1 MAKSNVAQAVINPD
15 APDTSLE
22 AKVGYVDNGT
32 ERVDP
37 KRYYDKA
44 FMDQEWAHL
53 WTRVWQIAGVES
65 DLPESGDYLIYTLR
79 HEQILVVRQDD
90 GSIKAFFNVCPH
102 RGNRLVHNQCGS
114 AASFT
119 CSFHSWNFGLDGALG
134 SITDEDTFRA
144 EVIKHRPGL
153 KAVRCETLAGIIF
166 VNLNHDA
173 APVKDCIGLPEG
185 YLEAYRL
192 DEMNVVRH
200 VVSEWGSNWKTGVD
214 AFYESYHLHAVHPET
229 QGVMGD
235 LNVQYD
241 LYPHGASRM
250 IVPLAQVSPRFPD
263 QTSVNAGL
271 QYMMGDAGMQA
282 DDYVGDA
289 AGVRRAIQKAKRAR
303 AERIGLDYTA
313 LTDGQ
318 LTDSWAT
325 GIFPNV
331 QIGLHPEGAFLMRFM
346 PHPTDP
352 ERFFYDTMTLFRH
365 ADDESYKAPAWM
377 GIPQGTDLTGEDR
390 PDTEY
395 IPLGEPPN
403 LGLVLDQD
411 SELLPVVQEGAR
423 SMGFD
428 GPLWGEQEQRL
439 RHFHVELDRY
449 LASDK

>member
-1 MAKSNVAQAVINPD
+1 MANSTVAQAVINPD

-22 AKVGYVDNGT
+22 AKVPYVDNGT

-44 FMDQEWAHL
+44 FMDREWSQL

-65 DLPESGDYLIYTLR
+65 DIPASGDYLIYTLL

-90 GSIKAFFNVCPH
+90 GSVKAFFNVCPH

-134 SITDEDTFRA
+134 TITDEDTFRPD
-144 EVIKHRPGL
+144 VIKHRPGL
-153 KAVRCETLAGIIF
+153 KAVRCETLAGIVF
-166 VNLNHDA
+166 VNLDNDA
-173 APVKDCIGLPEG
+173 APLKDSIGLPEG

-192 DEMNVVRH
+192 NEMNVVRH
-200 VVSEWGSNWKTGVD
+200 TISEWASNWKTGVD

-241 LYPHGASRM
+241 LYPNGASRM

-303 AERIGLDYTA
+303 AERVVDNSGSATA
-313 LTDGQ
+313 MRRQVEQ
-318 LTDSWAT
+318 LWR
-325 GIFPNV
+325 
-331 QIGLHPEGAFLMRFM
+331 E
-346 PHPTDP
+346 
-352 ERFFYDTMTLFRH
+352 
-365 ADDESYKAPAWM
+365 
-377 GIPQGTDLTGEDR
+377 
-390 PDTEY
+390 
-395 IPLGEPPN
+395 
-403 LGLVLDQD
+403 LV
-411 SELLPVVQEGAR
+411 A
-423 SMGFD
+423 
-428 GPLWGEQEQRL
+428 
-439 RHFHVELDRY
+439 
-449 LASDK
+449 